1 MTAKAGGLSKSLD
14 VELAKH
20 WLSADGQITQLLRE
34 VGLTGEEHSQAL
46 YIFLKDSANVRQTI
60 DEIRAATANDG
71 SWFYITLKHDD
82 ENRVMAWPVADHT
95 SRKKMVLSLY
105 VEVHSRLVSWWLTNA
120 WRSDQ
125 LARATWQLA
134 DSQQIVPAAACARSL
149 LETAAAF
156 WVESKKLGELWRSI
170 KIQTAQDGP
179 KRQHL
184 RDLSIQIWTMMWGGK
199 FDNRVPDW
207 VGWSKLLPRAN
218 VLGLIDKL
226 TRATS
231 ELVQRDYQLLCNAVH
246 PSVGNM
252 LAFAAP
258 MLAHRTGTVAFQYV
272 APFGTYIE
280 KDGQKHAET
289 TIEEALARSAVLAVA
304 VLRETLDVTL
314 RIVDDVALT
323 TEAPTMASFRYWRMV
338 TQKSRNVPCPCR
350 SGKKTKNC
358 PHAWTEQSP
367 QVAERFRVAGII

>member
-1 MTAKAGGLSKSLD
+1 MTAKAGGLSKRLD
-14 VELAKH
+14 AELAKH
-20 WLSADGQITQLLRE
+20 WLSADGQIAQLLRE

-46 YIFLKDSANVRQTI
+46 YIFQKDSANVHQTI
-60 DEIRAATANDG
+60 DEIRVATANDG
-71 SWFYITLKHDD
+71 MWFYITLKHDD
-82 ENRVMAWPVADHT
+82 ENRVIAWPVADHT
-95 SRKKMVLSLY
+95 PRKKMVLALY

-125 LARATWQLA
+125 LARATWRLA
-134 DSQQIVPAAACARSL
+134 DCEQIVPAAACARSL
-149 LETAAAF
+149 LETAAAL
-156 WVESKKLGELWRSI
+156 WVESRKLGELWRSV
-170 KIQTAQDGP
+170 KIQTAEDGP
-179 KRQHL
+179 KLAHL
-184 RDLSIQIWTMMWGGK
+184 RDMNMQIWSMMWGGK

-207 VGWSKLLPRAN
+207 ARWSELLPRAN

-226 TRATS
+226 GRATS
-231 ELVQRDYQLLCNAVH
+231 DLVQRDYQLLCNVVH

-258 MLAHRTGTVAFQYV
+258 MMAHQTETVAFQYV
-272 APFGTYIE
+272 APFGLHFE

-323 TEAPTMASFRYWRMV
+323 TEAPTMASLNTGGW
-338 TQKSRNVPCPCR
+338 
-350 SGKKTKNC
+350 
-358 PHAWTEQSP
+358 
-367 QVAERFRVAGII
+367 